1 MNSTNQE
8 NSNQEK
14 ENEWQT
20 LKNHQDFEI
29 SSTIPYLIRNK
40 KTHEIIP
47 QYTNNIG
54 LYQINL
60 NNEIFLIHKLI
71 VEQNFNK
78 SFNKQKYEY
87 LENIDLDNCIE
98 IKDYESN
105 KFERY
110 FYDKVNSKI
119 YLQRKSNKKYKVVNP
134 TYNGTMFIISLVNV
148 DGKTVTRSYKKFMK
162 YLKENY

>member
-1 MNSTNQE
+1 M
-8 NSNQEK
+8 
-14 ENEWQT
+14 
-20 LKNHQDFEI
+20 
-29 SSTIPYLIRNK
+29 
-40 KTHEIIP
+40 
-47 QYTNNIG
+47 
-54 LYQINL
+54 YQINL

-87 LENIDLDNCIE
+87 LENIDLENCIE

>member
-1 MNSTNQE
+1 MNSLNQE
-8 NSNQEK
+8 VK
-14 ENEWQT
+14 WFP

-40 KTHEIIP
+40 ETKEVIP

-60 NNEIFLIHKLI
+60 NNEIYLVHKLI
-71 VEQNFNK
+71 TEQNFNK
-78 SFNKQKYEY
+78 RFNKQKYKY
-87 LENIDLDNCIE
+87 LDDIDLSNCVE
-98 IKDYESN
+98 IKDYDSN

-110 FYDKVNSKI
+110 YYDKVNSKI

-134 TYNGTMFIISLVNV
+134 TYNGNMFIISLINIE
-148 DGKTVTRSYKKFMK
+148 GKTITRSYNKLIS
-162 YLKENY
+162 YLKKNY